1 MSSRIFGFLYS
12 YTDCSIWHL
21 LVCDLVSMNFVVLYC
36 MDPRLQSYYSVTLDH
51 VIIRIL
57 IKVGETTLFASG
69 IYTKKLIALMLIYL
83 HVRFM

>member
-12 YTDCSIWHL
+12 YTDYSIWHV
-21 LVCDLVSMNFVVLYC
+21 LVCDLVSMNFIVLYC

-57 IKVGETTLFASG
+57 IKVSETTLFASG